1 MSDDLQVLINAA
13 RSVQMSPEDREEQ
26 RRSFAYGNSKIEN
39 ERITRQTIDEQAEI
53 LSRHAG

>member
-13 RSVQMSPEDREEQ
+13 RTVQMSPEDQEEQ

-39 ERITRQTIDEQAEI
+39 ERITRRTIDEQAEI